1 MAILAALL
9 PDATAEARL
18 ASALD
23 DHHRVIRSPSWKHL
37 LRLVV
42 RHPIDLCVLD
52 VYDPFRPVSFQ
63 QLQRLRRRHP
73 DLAILVYT
81 DFTGRE
87 SDLFDLGRLQVHGVL
102 QATGH
107 ESRREIHAAVD
118 RGLARAAAA
127 RVVRSLENRLPP
139 LVLDCIGWTIEH
151 AEEQPRV
158 ADLAKAVS
166 STPRMLARDLRSQ
179 DLPTACRL
187 VLWGRIL
194 QAARL
199 LESPGT
205 TVDQVAF
212 RVGYANGGALRR
224 AVNRDCGCPPGQLIR
239 RGGLTAAIDAFLA
252 EVTRIEVK
260 DLEHDM
266 AKVPPPLP
274 RGVTEW
280 TRDPPPESP
289 LASGPPLPASPGSL
303 PRGSRPRS
311 RSRRPRSRP
320 GAGARGEAADR
331 TKP

>member
-9 PDATAEARL
+9 PYAAAGARF

-23 DHHRVIRSPSWKHL
+23 GHHQVIHASSWKQL
-37 LRLVV
+37 LRLVM
-42 RHPIDLCVLD
+42 RHPVDLCVLD
-52 VYDPFRPVSFQ
+52 PYDPFRPVSFQ
-63 QLQRLRRRHP
+63 QLQRLRRKHP

-107 ESRREIHAAVD
+107 ESRRRVQAAVD
-118 RGLARAAAA
+118 RGLARAVAA
-127 RVVRSLENRLPP
+127 RVVRTLEGRLPP
-139 LVLDCIGWTIEH
+139 LALDCIGWAIEH

-158 ADLAKAVS
+158 VDLARAVS
-166 STPRMLARDLRSQ
+166 VSPRMLARDLRAQ

-187 VLWGRIL
+187 LLWGRLL

-199 LESPGT
+199 LESPGA

-212 RVGYANGGALRR
+212 RVGYATGGALRR
-224 AVNRDCGCPPGQLIR
+224 ALNRLCGCAPGELKR
-239 RGGLTAAIDAFLA
+239 RGGLTAAMEAFLA
-252 EVTRIEVK
+252 ELTCMEASDPDRP
-260 DLEHDM
+260 
-266 AKVPPPLP
+266 AGNRP
-274 RGVTEW
+274 RSAW
-280 TRDPPPESP
+280 WLRDSTRDLPEDSLL
-289 LASGPPLPASPGSL
+289 LAGPQPPASPGNL
-303 PRGSRPRS
+303 PPGNTSHS

-320 GAGARGEAADR
+320 VVAVRAEGGDR

>member
-9 PDATAEARL
+9 PDAAAGARF

-23 DHHRVIRSPSWKHL
+23 DHHRVIHAPSWKQL
-37 LRLVV
+37 LRLVM
-42 RHPIDLCVLD
+42 RHPVDLCVLD
-52 VYDPFRPVSFQ
+52 LYDPFRPVSFQ
-63 QLQRLRRRHP
+63 QLQRLRRKHP

-107 ESRREIHAAVD
+107 ESRRQIQVAVD
-118 RGLARAAAA
+118 GGLARAVAA
-127 RVVRSLENRLPP
+127 RVVQTLEGRLPP
-139 LVLDCIGWTIEH
+139 LALECIGWAIEH

-158 ADLAKAVS
+158 VDLARAVS
-166 STPRMLARDLRSQ
+166 MTPRLLARDLRAQ

-187 VLWGRIL
+187 LLWGRLL

-212 RVGYANGGALRR
+212 RVGYATGGALRR
-224 AVNRDCGCPPGQLIR
+224 ALNRHCGCPPGELKH
-239 RGGLTAAIDAFLA
+239 RGGLTAAMEAFMA
-252 EVTRIEVK
+252 ELTWMGTA
-260 DLEHDM
+260 DLEPR
-266 AKVPPPLP
+266 ARTLLRSPL
-274 RGVTEW
+274 W
-280 TRDPPPESP
+280 LSDSTRDASGDPLAASPKP
-289 LASGPPLPASPGSL
+289 LASPGIP
-303 PRGSRPRS
+303 PRGSTSRS

-320 GAGARGEAADR
+320 VAGARVEEADR